1 MTYLS
6 TLIDNFEEHFS
17 EAQNKYML
25 TVHSERYL
33 FCVYIYIKWT
43 HRAAC
48 SDRSSFDHSSVD
60 YFGTIPVE
68 TNNLLFFFW
77 WYITVYVVNLFTM
90 KSLNVDNSSDPSK
103 RIIDLP
109 FYLQMQAPDK
119 TYDSSGTILHYKRN
133 SRSDV
138 HFELSSR

>member
-1 MTYLS
+1 
-6 TLIDNFEEHFS
+6 
-17 EAQNKYML
+17 
-25 TVHSERYL
+25 
-33 FCVYIYIKWT
+33 
-43 HRAAC
+43 
-48 SDRSSFDHSSVD
+48 
-60 YFGTIPVE
+60 
-68 TNNLLFFFW
+68 
-77 WYITVYVVNLFTM
+77 M

-119 TYDSSGTILHYKRN
+119 TYDLSGTILHYKRN